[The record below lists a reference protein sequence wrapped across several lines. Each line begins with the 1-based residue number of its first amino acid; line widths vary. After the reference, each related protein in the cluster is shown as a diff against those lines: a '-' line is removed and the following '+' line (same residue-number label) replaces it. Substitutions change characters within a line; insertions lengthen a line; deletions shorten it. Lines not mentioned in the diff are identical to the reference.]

1 MFLHTLLDLSS
12 QKGRFDL
19 TLIRFLTEHMIVKLA
34 VDKLNNT
41 SMNQFICIDEH
52 VNVLL
57 FQTNSEIKLSHA

>member
-1 MFLHTLLDLSS
+1 
-12 QKGRFDL
+12 
-19 TLIRFLTEHMIVKLA
+19 MIVELA

-41 SMNQFICIDEH
+41 SMNKFNCIDEH